1 MNKIIFHSNRIYN
14 NYSEKFNPIPTK
26 NNIPNWYT
34 SANKYEID
42 EKNGQ
47 VLLKYDG
54 GRIPTFKSCPALL
67 DIFTSGYL
75 YITPCDLIFTL
86 EDGQPF
92 VKAEEGFED
101 FCAERPNMKSFEIP
115 YGHHKKHFHWYP
127 NWAPKLPKGYS
138 AIYTHPMNRFDL
150 PFTTVAGIIDNDKM
164 DTPGLMPFFLKN
176 NFEGIIP
183 AGTPFM
189 QIIPFKREDW
199 EMEIKLH
206 DHEEIY
212 NRHLYQAKKYRTKDG
227 GAYKQKTW
235 SKKKY
240 L

>member
-1 MNKIIFHSNRIYN
+1 MNKIVFHSNRIYN

-26 NNIPNWYT
+26 NSIPTWYT
-34 SANKYEID
+34 SASKYEID
-42 EKNGQ
+42 ENSGDP
-47 VLLKYDG
+47 LLKYDG
-54 GRIPTFKSCPALL
+54 GRLPTFKACPALL
-67 DIFTSGYL
+67 DIFTSGYM
-75 YITPCDLIFTL
+75 YVTPCNLTFSL
-86 EDGQPF
+86 KDGQPF
-92 VKAEEGFED
+92 VEVEQGFED
-101 FCAERPNMKSFEIP
+101 FCAERPDMKNFEIP
-115 YGHHKKHFHWYP
+115 YGHYKKHFHWYP

-164 DTPGLMPFFLKN
+164 DTPGLMPFFLKD

-183 AGTPFM
+183 AGTPFI

-212 NRHLYQAKKYRTKDG
+212 DRHMYQAKIYRTKDG